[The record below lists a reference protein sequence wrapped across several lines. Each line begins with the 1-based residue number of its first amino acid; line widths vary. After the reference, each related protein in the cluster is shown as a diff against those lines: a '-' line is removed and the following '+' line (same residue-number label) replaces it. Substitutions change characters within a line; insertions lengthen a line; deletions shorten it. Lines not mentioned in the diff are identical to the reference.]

1 MFNGVSMDAIDIYNL
16 RSRMISVSEQ
26 EPALLADTLSYNLN
40 LDRVGLVQSNKC
52 VLENLTNALGL
63 KAYIES
69 LPEQFDTVINESA
82 TNISGGEKLKI
93 SIIRA
98 ILRNPDVIILDE
110 PTSALD
116 SQSRAAL
123 RSYLDELKMSKII
136 IIISHD
142 ADFINESEDTI
153 IIL

>member
-1 MFNGVSMDAIDIYNL
+1 MDAIDIYNL